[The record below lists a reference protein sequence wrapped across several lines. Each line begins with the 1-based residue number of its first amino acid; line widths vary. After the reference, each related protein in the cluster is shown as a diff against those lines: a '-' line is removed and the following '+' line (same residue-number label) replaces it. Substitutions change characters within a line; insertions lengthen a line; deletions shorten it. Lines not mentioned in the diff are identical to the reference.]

1 MRNNNRGAANR
12 IADEGQLGLVRLS
25 SGEYVLHR
33 ELHTIRARSFSESI
47 RAFPNITRV
56 RPGPNTHDLRLYGP
70 FKSPFE
76 NNRLITVHV
85 SPYVNKTCPFYF
97 NQF

>member
-33 ELHTIRARSFSESI
+33 ELHTIHARSFSESI
-47 RAFPNITRV
+47 RAFPNITRT
-56 RPGPNTHDLRLYGP
+56 GPPPKHHDMQLFGP
-70 FKSPFE
+70 FKDCVIHLHAKKHLNE
-76 NNRLITVHV
+76 
-85 SPYVNKTCPFYF
+85 
-97 NQF
+97 

>member
-25 SGEYVLHR
+25 SGEYMLHR

-56 RPGPNTHDLRLYGP
+56 GPGPNAHDLRLYGP
-70 FKSPFE
+70 F
-76 NNRLITVHV
+76 NVL
-85 SPYVNKTCPFYF
+85 
-97 NQF
+97 

>member
-33 ELHTIRARSFSESI
+33 ELHTIRAHSFSES
-47 RAFPNITRV
+47 RAI
-56 RPGPNTHDLRLYGP
+56 G
-70 FKSPFE
+70 K
-76 NNRLITVHV
+76 
-85 SPYVNKTCPFYF
+85 
-97 NQF
+97 